1 MRRVGI
7 GSCLAGWCAAALC
20 GLLAAAPEL
29 AAQEPD
35 AATQDDE
42 AATLDEIS
50 VTGYGAGR
58 QLQRLRAAEAERL
71 PPGSSPLRLL
81 EQSPGV
87 HLTSADPWASYEWST
102 RLSLRGFAQ
111 TQLGFTLDGI
121 PLGDMSYANHSGL
134 HLSRA
139 LIAENLAFL
148 ELAQGSA
155 ALDTPAAHALGGTVA
170 AFSRAPAE
178 AFGLHA
184 TQSFGSD
191 RLRRSFVRLDSG
203 ALGPWR
209 FALSGA
215 DHDTDKWKGWG
226 AQALRQFN
234 GMLRGSFGALELS
247 GYLATARRREVDYMD
262 FSLDSQRR
270 LGWDWDYYA
279 PDWQRAIDAADG
291 VYTGGVQTLD
301 DAYYLGRGLR
311 DDELGYLALDWAGG
325 DAWSFRLTGY
335 AHRNE
340 GQGHWTTPY
349 TPSPDVPISLRTT
362 EYEID
367 RSGLLP
373 QFTLDVGG
381 HALSLGGWAE
391 DNAHDLLR
399 NFYFLQRAAPPDAP
413 RFYRDPD
420 VAVFHQRFDVETRE
434 LYVVDRWTIDESW
447 TLEWG
452 AKASDVRIRAK
463 SLLGTRAA
471 GTLRTRDRF
480 QPQVS
485 LRRSV
490 GDHQEIF
497 FAANQRTAAL
507 RPGIDG
513 PFSTTQEAF
522 DAFSGD
528 LRAEQSR
535 LVEAGWR
542 RRGPLGE
549 VALAAYRI
557 DFDDRLLGIARCSGI
572 VGCPFG
578 FANVGSVVSRGI
590 ESVWRR
596 QMTEALSLR
605 ASLSYND
612 ARYQDDYLDGETLVP
627 TRGKRV
633 VDAPRWLAATQLEWR
648 RDAWRAGLRA
658 RHHGE
663 RAITY
668 SNDARVPG
676 ATLVD
681 LDLAYDASR
690 WLRRGRLELRAQINN
705 VFDREYFATVG
716 SNGFVAFDPD
726 GLHYT
731 LLRGAPRQF
740 FVGIDL
746 RF

>member
-1 MRRVGI
+1 
-7 GSCLAGWCAAALC
+7 
-20 GLLAAAPEL
+20 
-29 AAQEPD
+29 
-35 AATQDDE
+35 
-42 AATLDEIS
+42 
-50 VTGYGAGR
+50 
-58 QLQRLRAAEAERL
+58 RL

-170 AFSRAPAE
+170 AFTRGPTE
-178 AFGLHA
+178 AFGIHA
-184 TQSFGSD
+184 AQSVGSD
-191 RLRRSFVRLDSG
+191 GLRRSFARIDSG
-203 ALGPWR
+203 TLGPWQ

-215 DHDTDKWKGWG
+215 DHTTDKWKGWG
-226 AQALRQFN
+226 EQNLRQFN
-234 GMLRGSFGALELS
+234 GFLRGSFGALELS
-247 GYLATARRREVDYMD
+247 GYVATARRRDTDYMD

-279 PDWQRAIDAADG
+279 PDWARAIAAAEG
-291 VYTGGVQTLD
+291 QFSGGVETLD

-311 DDELGYLALDWAGG
+311 DDDLGYLSLDWDGG
-325 DAWSFRLTGY
+325 EAWSLHLTGY

-362 EYEID
+362 EYDID

-373 QFTLDVGG
+373 QGQFALGTHELSVGG
-381 HALSLGGWAE
+381 WLEH
-391 DNAHDLLR
+391 NTHDLRR
-399 NFYFLQRAAPPDAP
+399 NFYHLLRSEPPNAA

-420 VAVFHQRFDVETRE
+420 QAVFAQRFHVSTRE
-434 LYVVDRWTIDESW
+434 IYLSDRWTLDDRW
-447 TLEWG
+447 ALEWG

-463 SLLGTRAA
+463 SLLGNRAA
-471 GTLRTRDRF
+471 GVLRTRDHF
-480 QPQVS
+480 QPQIS
-485 LRRSV
+485 LRRRI
-490 GDHQEIF
+490 GADQEAF
-497 FAANQRTAAL
+497 VAANQRTAAL

-522 DAFSGD
+522 DAFAGS

-535 LVEAGWR
+535 LIEAGWR
-542 RRGPLGE
+542 RRGPQGE
-549 VALAAYRI
+549 LALAAYRI

-578 FANVGSVVSRGI
+578 FANVGSVVSQGV
-590 ESVWRR
+590 EGVWRR
-596 QMTEALSLR
+596 QIGAALSLR

-612 ARYQDDYLDGETLVP
+612 ARYRDDYLDGTTLVP

-633 VDAPRWLAATQLEWR
+633 VDAPRWLASTQLEWR
-648 RDAWRAGLRA
+648 RNDWRAGLRA
-658 RHHGE
+658 RHHGD

-668 SNDARVPG
+668 SNDAEVAG
-676 ATLVD
+676 VTLVD

-690 WLRRGRLELRAQINN
+690 WLRRGRLEFRAQLNN
-705 VFDREYFATVG
+705 VFDRRYFATVG

-726 GLHYT
+726 GQHYT

-740 FVGIDL
+740 FVSVDL
-746 RF
+746 AF